1 MNIQLRRMV
10 LVLAVVCLLTSALLS
25 SESNEPNLA
34 GSSVKVYVIPCKG
47 MIDEGLFE
55 SIKRRTQIAL
65 DDGAKYLIYE
75 IGTYGGLVKS
85 ADSIAKYFILDVG
98 KKARTVAYVT
108 SEAISAGAM
117 ISVSCQ
123 DIVMLENT
131 TIGDCAPITLG
142 GGEIKGVER
151 EKAES
156 FIRAAF
162 DRAAEAN
169 HYPAALLRAMVTM
182 QIEVYQ
188 IKNLETDEYEYFE
201 GDKEPDDPNLY
212 DLKHKKLIDNKEQI
226 LTLTAAKAHEY
237 GIARAQVEDLQG
249 VLSFLS
255 ERDSVTFIGS
265 PRLLEPNWSEQM
277 VRWINSPTVMGILV
291 MVALLGLY
299 VEFNTPGL
307 GLPGLMAVICFVII
321 IGSKYLVGM
330 ANWLEVAFFVLGI
343 ILLLVEI
350 FVLPGFGVAGIFGIL
365 CIVGGLFG
373 MLIENRP
380 DEIPWPQTTMDWEL
394 FTDGVLGL
402 MFGFFGFVVFA
413 ALLAKYLPRIPGVGK
428 LVLSPIFSKPGSG
441 MSISMTGAAEVV
453 GAGVKVGD
461 VGEAVTILRPAGRAR
476 FGELIVDVVAIAD
489 FLDKGT
495 SVKITEVYGNRVVVS
510 KVVS

>member
-1 MNIQLRRMV
+1 MV
-10 LVLAVVCLLTSALLS
+10 LAFVCLLTGALLS

-34 GSSVKVYVIPCKG
+34 VSSVKVYVIPCKD
-47 MIDEGLFE
+47 MIDDGLFE

-85 ADSIAKYFILDVG
+85 ADDIAKYFILDVG
-98 KKARTVAYVT
+98 KKVRTVAYVT

-131 TIGDCAPITLG
+131 TIGDCAPITIG
-142 GGEIKGVER
+142 GGELKGVER
-151 EKAES
+151 EKTES
-156 FIRAAF
+156 FVRAAF

-188 IKNLETDEYEYFE
+188 IKNLETGENEYFE
-201 GDKEPDDPNLY
+201 GDKLPDDPNVY
-212 DLKHKKLIDNKEQI
+212 DLKGKQLVDNKEQI
-226 LTLTAAKAHEY
+226 LTLTASKAHEY

-255 ERDSVTFIGS
+255 NRDSVTFIEGAKV
-265 PRLLEPNWSEQM
+265 LEPNWSEQM

-343 ILLLVEI
+343 VLLLIEI
-350 FVLPGFGVAGIFGIL
+350 FVLPGFGVAGISGIL
-365 CIVGGLFG
+365 CILGGLFG
-373 MLIENRP
+373 MLIKNQP
-380 DEIPWPQTTMDWEL
+380 DEIPWPNSPLDWEL

-402 MFGFFGFVVFA
+402 VFGFFGFIVFA
-413 ALLAKYLPRIPGVGK
+413 MLLAKYLHKIPGVGK
-428 LVLSPIFSKPGSG
+428 LVLSPSFPRRGAGISV
-441 MSISMTGAAEVV
+441 SMTGTAEVG
-453 GAGVKVGD
+453 GAGVNVGD
-461 VGEAVTILRPAGRAR
+461 VGEVVTTLRPVGRAR
-476 FGELIVDVVAIAD
+476 FGELIVDVVAVAD
-489 FLDKGT
+489 FLDAGT
-495 SVKITEVYGNRVVVS
+495 SVKIIEVYGNRVVVS
-510 KVVS
+510 KFQS